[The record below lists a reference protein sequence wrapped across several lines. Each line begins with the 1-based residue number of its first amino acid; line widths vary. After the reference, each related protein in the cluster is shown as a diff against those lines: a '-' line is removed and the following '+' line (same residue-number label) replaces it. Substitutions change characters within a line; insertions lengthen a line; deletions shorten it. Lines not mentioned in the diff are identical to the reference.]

1 MVSSAAHTV
10 EIFRSLITNHEEVDV
25 LKAVAAG
32 SIAGID
38 GVGGSGAEFG
48 DEGVIAEGEGQ
59 GGYYDEM
66 QAPQQSKAKS
76 RASAATAVA
85 NSAGV
90 EGNEDSARAS
100 AREVLLSLPGVN
112 VHNYRD
118 VMSAVTNLAELS
130 TLSVEQLTPLVGPVN
145 AKKLYTFFGQ
155 SS

>member
-1 MVSSAAHTV
+1 MFSSAAHTV

-38 GVGGSGAEFG
+38 GVGGPGAEFG
-48 DEGVIAEGEGQ
+48 DEGALAEGEGQ
-59 GGYYDEM
+59 GGYYDET
-66 QAPQQSKAKS
+66 QAPQQSRAKGRTS
-76 RASAATAVA
+76 AASAVA
-85 NSAGV
+85 SGAGAEV
-90 EGNEDSARAS
+90 SEDSARAS

>member
-1 MVSSAAHTV
+1 V

-38 GVGGSGAEFG
+38 GVGGSGAELG
-48 DEGVIAEGEGQ
+48 DEGALAEGEGQ
-59 GGYYDEM
+59 GGYYDET
-66 QAPQQSKAKS
+66 QAPQQARGKVKV
-76 RASAATAVA
+76 SAAAVGV
-85 NSAGV
+85 NSAGAEV
-90 EGNEDSARAS
+90 SEDSARAS